1 MGLLDRFKGKKQHT
15 DAKEAPAQVD
25 LPEESSKAT
34 AEETGETPVETP
46 TPPEP
51 PQQDMT
57 EQWLQGQMPGVPGQ
71 SGSGHGF
78 TGVAGSIKPLTHSM
92 PVETGD
98 PAQAVP
104 PPVNPEPEAQP
115 PKQVEP
121 VSEDEID
128 RRLVQAMKGHST
140 KDFEALWDAIL
151 SKPEIHLL
159 QRGKGEKTEAHA
171 VESPL
176 GPMLLLFTAP
186 YRIQA
191 LAAMKQYRNS
201 PFVWKAV
208 TMPTEDALGWIF
220 QQHAKGVQA
229 VEFNRSA
236 QPGIASVLQALPARY
251 ERLYGRRPKGADL
264 VDPDFEVLANR
275 AKIAGNADAH
285 AQLLATFFS
294 LQRWYALRDP
304 KRPNQPGFTPI
315 EDKPTLMLF
324 TSETE
329 AKTAAVQSGR
339 ERELPKVIMPLTPA
353 KIAPW
358 MAKLPEMGAEQ
369 AIVNLGSTAFLL
381 PLAGIEQR
389 FASNSAG

>member
-15 DAKEAPAQVD
+15 DAKEAPAQAD

-34 AEETGETPVETP
+34 AEETVETP

-57 EQWLQGQMPGVPGQ
+57 EQWLQQGQRTGAPSP
-71 SGSGHGF
+71 SGSGGGF
-78 TGVAGSIKPLTHSM
+78 TGVAGSIKPLTHSA

-98 PAQAVP
+98 PAQADLP
-104 PPVNPEPEAQP
+104 IETEPETQP
-115 PKQVEP
+115 PKPVEP
-121 VSEDEID
+121 VSEEEID
-128 RRLVQAMKGHST
+128 RRLEQAMKGHAT
-140 KDFEALWDAIL
+140 KDIEALWDAIL
-151 SKPEIHLL
+151 SKPELHLL
-159 QRGKGEKTEAHA
+159 QRGKGEKIEAHA

-191 LAAMKQYRNS
+191 LIAMKQYRNS

-220 QQHAKGVQA
+220 QQHARGVQA

-236 QPGIASVLQALPARY
+236 QPGIASVLQALPAHY
-251 ERLYGRRPKGADL
+251 ERVYGRRPKGADL

-275 AKIAGNADAH
+275 AKIAGDADAH
-285 AQLLATFFS
+285 AQLLTTFFS

-315 EDKPTLMLF
+315 EGKPTLMLF

-329 AKTAAVQSGR
+329 AKAAAVQSGR
-339 ERELPKVIMPLTPA
+339 ERELPKVILPLMPA

-358 MAKLPEMGAEQ
+358 MAKLPGMGAEQ
-369 AIVNLGSTAFLL
+369 AIVNLASTAFLL
-381 PLAGIEQR
+381 PLAGVEQR
-389 FASNSAG
+389 VAPNSAG